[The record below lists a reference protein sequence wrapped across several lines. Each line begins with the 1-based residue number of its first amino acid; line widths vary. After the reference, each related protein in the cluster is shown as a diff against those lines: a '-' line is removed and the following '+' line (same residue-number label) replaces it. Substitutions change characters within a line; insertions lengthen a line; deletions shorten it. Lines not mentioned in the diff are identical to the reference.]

1 MRTAEGG
8 RDAMTEKVVVQFAG
22 DGSGVAELSWGQQQI
37 WSVIQAKDN
46 SLPMGGARALPPGQ
60 TVADVAAG
68 LRFIMSRHQALR
80 TRLRFGPDG
89 QTQQAVHAS
98 GAITL
103 EVVDAG
109 DSDPGEMAATV
120 AAEYK
125 ARKFDYENEWPLRM
139 AVITH
144 HGNATHVAQMI
155 CHIALD
161 AFGLAVLYDDFDHR
175 AERTG
180 PVTAMQ
186 PMEQASRQHG
196 PSGRRAH
203 EASMRYL
210 GQLAASA
217 PDCQFKASADARQPR
232 FWQVT
237 LDSPAGYRATG
248 MLAARLGLGASPVLL
263 AAFAV
268 ALASVSVSRRVAV
281 HLVVSNRFR
290 PGFADSV
297 SPVMQGCLAVIET
310 DGPFEE
316 VVRRAWQ
323 SGLRAYK
330 HAYYDPAGWSEV
342 YERLAAER
350 GAEPDWSVVFNDRRV
365 LNREFAETISAA
377 DGAPSLRDELTRS
390 TLTWGDRNDMP
401 EQKVFMNIC
410 DVPDTLC
417 CEMWADT
424 HFVSPADMERLLRR
438 IEAVIVNAALAED
451 VPAAQPGQQTRH

>member
-22 DGSGVAELSWGQQQI
+22 NGSGVAELSWGQQEI

-80 TRLRFGPDG
+80 TKLRFAPDG

-109 DSDPGEMAATV
+109 DSDPCEVAAAV

-125 ARKFDYENEWPLRM
+125 ARNFDYENEWPLRM

-144 HGNATHVAQMI
+144 QGNATHVAQMI

-175 AERTG
+175 DERTG

-186 PMEQASRQHG
+186 PMEQASRQQG

-210 GQLAASA
+210 ERLTASV
-217 PDCQFKASADARQPR
+217 PDCQFKASVDPRQPR

-237 LDSPAGYRATG
+237 LHSPAGYRAVG
-248 MLAARLGLGASPVLL
+248 MLAARLGLGTSPVLL

-268 ALASVSVSRRVAV
+268 ALTSVTVSRRVAV

-297 SPVMQGCLAVIET
+297 SPVMQDCLAVIET

-323 SGLRAYK
+323 SGLGAYK
-330 HAYYDPAGWSEV
+330 HAYFDPAGRSEV
-342 YERLAAER
+342 CERLVSER

-365 LNREFAETISAA
+365 LSREFADTISAA
-377 DGAPSLRDELTRS
+377 DGRPSLRDELTRS

-410 DVPDTLC
+410 DAPDTLC
-417 CEMWADT
+417 CELWADT
-424 HFVSPADMERLLRR
+424 HFVSPADMEGLLRR
-438 IEAVIVNAALAED
+438 IETVVVNAALAD
-451 VPAAQPGQQTRH
+451 GAPVGRAATRTP

>member
-1 MRTAEGG
+1 
-8 RDAMTEKVVVQFAG
+8 MTEKVVVQFAG
-22 DGSGVAELSWGQQQI
+22 DGSGIGELSWGQKQI
-37 WSVIQAKDN
+37 WSVIQAKGS
-46 SLPMGGARALPPGQ
+46 SLPMGSARALPPGQ
-60 TVADVAAG
+60 TVADVADG

-80 TRLRFGPDG
+80 TTLRFGPDG
-89 QTQQAVHAS
+89 QTQQVVHAS

-103 EVVDAG
+103 EVVDASDG
-109 DSDPGEMAATV
+109 DPGEVAAAV

-125 ARKFDYENEWPLRM
+125 ARTFDYENEWPLRM

-144 HGNATHVAQMI
+144 DGNATHVVQMI

-175 AERTG
+175 DERTG

-203 EASMRYL
+203 EAAMRYL
-210 GQLAASA
+210 EQLARRA

-248 MLAARLGLGASPVLL
+248 MLAARLGLGTSPVLL

-268 ALASVSVSRRVAV
+268 ALASVSVSPRVAM

-297 SPVMQGCLAVIET
+297 SPVMQGCLGVIET

-316 VVRRAWQ
+316 VVRQAWQ

-342 YERLAAER
+342 CERIAAER

-365 LNREFAETISAA
+365 LSREFADTVSAA
-377 DGAPSLRDELTRS
+377 DGTSSLRDELTRS

-410 DVPDTLC
+410 DAPDTLC

-424 HFVSPADMERLLRR
+424 RFVSPADMERLLKR
-438 IEAVIVNAALAED
+438 IETVIVNAALGDGA
-451 VPAAQPGQQTRH
+451 PAAELAHETRH

>member
-1 MRTAEGG
+1 
-8 RDAMTEKVVVQFAG
+8 
-22 DGSGVAELSWGQQQI
+22 
-37 WSVIQAKDN
+37 
-46 SLPMGGARALPPGQ
+46 
-60 TVADVAAG
+60 
-68 LRFIMSRHQALR
+68 
-80 TRLRFGPDG
+80 
-89 QTQQAVHAS
+89 
-98 GAITL
+98 
-103 EVVDAG
+103 
-109 DSDPGEMAATV
+109 
-120 AAEYK
+120 
-125 ARKFDYENEWPLRM
+125 
-139 AVITH
+139 
-144 HGNATHVAQMI
+144 
-155 CHIALD
+155 
-161 AFGLAVLYDDFDHR
+161 
-175 AERTG
+175 
-180 PVTAMQ
+180 
-186 PMEQASRQHG
+186 
-196 PSGRRAH
+196 
-203 EASMRYL
+203 
-210 GQLAASA
+210 
-217 PDCQFKASADARQPR
+217 
-232 FWQVT
+232 
-237 LDSPAGYRATG
+237 
-248 MLAARLGLGASPVLL
+248 
-263 AAFAV
+263 
-268 ALASVSVSRRVAV
+268 
-281 HLVVSNRFR
+281 VVSNRFR

-451 VPAAQPGQQTRH
+451 VPAAQPGQQTSH